1 MECWEDVPRRE
12 VQRMSYSSLGRSRDD
27 GCNYRMDENELRCR
41 SVVDRQLSQRAR
53 RERAVEGRVW
63 F

>member
-1 MECWEDVPRRE
+1 M
-12 VQRMSYSSLGRSRDD
+12 QLMSYSSLGRSRDD

-53 RERAVEGRVW
+53 RERAVREEYG
-63 F
+63 FKGHE